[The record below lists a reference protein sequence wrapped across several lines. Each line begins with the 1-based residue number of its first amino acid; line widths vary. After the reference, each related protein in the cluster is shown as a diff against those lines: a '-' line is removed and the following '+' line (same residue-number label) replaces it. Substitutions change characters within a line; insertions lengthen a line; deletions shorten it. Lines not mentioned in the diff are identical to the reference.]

1 MSDNGFPKPVP
12 ELSQRDMK
20 LLDGTYIGD
29 YSFVCNLNLN
39 SKFYLFN
46 LRGKITNCAVQ
57 ESAIENLLDPT
68 HLQFVHEGQQGDV
81 IGPRNVN
88 YPDGT

>member
-1 MSDNGFPKPVP
+1 MSFIA
-12 ELSQRDMK
+12 LT
-20 LLDGTYIGD
+20 L
-29 YSFVCNLNLN
+29 
-39 SKFYLFN
+39 
-46 LRGKITNCAVQ
+46 Q

-88 YPDGT
+88 YPEGTVHNIHNKLVT